1 MTMVNDSV
9 ANLLAAISN
18 GQRARLTTVTVGSS
32 KLLKNVLTVLKSEG
46 YVNDFSEEKGK
57 FVSGQIKIELRY
69 VDGQPVLKEVKK
81 VSKSGRRVYKS
92 IQDLPKHYNGLGISI
107 LSTSKGVM
115 SDHEARQKNVGG
127 EILCTLF

>member
-92 IQDLPKHYNGLGISI
+92 IKGLPKHYNGLGISI

>member
-69 VDGQPVLKEVKK
+69 VDGQPVIKEFKK

-92 IQDLPKHYNGLGISI
+92 IEDLPKHYNGLGISI